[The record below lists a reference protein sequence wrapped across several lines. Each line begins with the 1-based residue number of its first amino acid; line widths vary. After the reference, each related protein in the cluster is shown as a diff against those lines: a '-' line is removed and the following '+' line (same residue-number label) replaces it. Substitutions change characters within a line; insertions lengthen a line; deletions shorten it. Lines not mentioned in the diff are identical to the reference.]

1 MNYNIN
7 KNLID
12 ERQKI
17 DRRWIEDGQKMD
29 RR

>member
-7 KNLID
+7 KKLID

-17 DRRWIEDGQKMD
+17 DRRWIGDGQKMD

>member
-7 KNLID
+7 KKQID
-12 ERQKI
+12 ERQKM